1 MRGVGLCV
9 SYLIG
14 PASVTYSDT
23 CICHTRTCARA
34 RALSLTGTHTHTH
47 VRMPKATANFEQW
60 RINYLGVKISTLL
73 FGTVLSLRYHN
84 ACLGL

>member
-34 RALSLTGTHTHTH
+34 RALSLTGTHTHTRAYAKGNCQFRA
-47 VRMPKATANFEQW
+47 VADQ
-60 RINYLGVKISTLL
+60 L
-73 FGTVLSLRYHN
+73 FGSQDQHATVRDRAVAQVS
-84 ACLGL
+84 